1 MPGLILVLLQTL
13 LSLKQVMI
21 ATEKFNITVQ
31 QATKSRIGE
40 LDPKQIV
47 FGKLFSDHMFYAD
60 FKNNKWSDANI
71 VPYGPIM
78 MSPSTSVFHYGQA
91 IFEGMKAYKND
102 KGEVALFRPLDNH
115 KRMNISAERMA
126 MPSIP
131 QELFMQA
138 LTQLV
143 KMDKN
148 WVPDVE
154 GASLYIRP
162 FIIGTDEFIGV
173 KPSDNYRF
181 YIITSSAGKYYNEPV
196 RVLVETNYIRAV
208 EGGVGFVKASGNYGR
223 SLFPTKL
230 AQQRGYQQIIWT
242 DARNHRYLEES
253 GTMNLMV
260 VIDDVLITPPI
271 GDTILAGITRDSV
284 LTLARDWKMKVQ
296 ERKISIDEVIDAH
309 KRGTLE
315 EAFGTGTA
323 ATIADIATIGF
334 EGKDYVLPPVEGRI
348 FSNRVAQHLENI
360 RRGRV
365 PDIHNWMYK
374 IA

>member
-1 MPGLILVLLQTL
+1 
-13 LSLKQVMI
+13 MI
-21 ATEKFNITVQ
+21 STEKFNVKIQ
-31 QATKSRIGE
+31 QTNSSRIGE
-40 LDPKQIV
+40 MDPKQIV
-47 FGKLFSDHMFYAD
+47 FGKHFSDHMFFAD
-60 FKNNKWSDANI
+60 FKNNHWADASI
-71 VPYGPIM
+71 VPYGPVL
-78 MSPSTSVFHYGQA
+78 MSPALSVLHYGQA
-91 IFEGMKAYKND
+91 IFEGMKAYRND
-102 KGEVALFRPLDNH
+102 KGEVSLFRPLDNH
-115 KRMNISAERMA
+115 KRINISAERMA

-131 QELFMQA
+131 QELFMEGLA
-138 LTQLV
+138 QLI
-143 KMDKN
+143 KMDKS
-148 WVPDVE
+148 WVPDAD

-173 KPSDNYRF
+173 RPSDNYRF
-181 YIITSSAGKYYNEPV
+181 YIITSPAGKYYKEPV

-208 EGGVGFVKASGNYGR
+208 EGGVGYVKASGNYGR

-242 DARNHRYLEES
+242 DSRNHRYLEES
-253 GTMNLMV
+253 GTMNLMI
-260 VIDDVLITPPI
+260 VIDDVLITPPL

-309 KRGTLE
+309 SRGTLE

-323 ATIADIATIGF
+323 ATIADISTIGF
-334 EGKDYVLPPVEGRI
+334 EGKDYVLPRVEGRI
-348 FSNRVAQHLENI
+348 FSNRVAQELENI

-374 IA
+374 IG

>member
-1 MPGLILVLLQTL
+1 MFISDYENG
-13 LSLKQVMI
+13 
-21 ATEKFNITVQ
+21 AWGD
-31 QATKSRIGE
+31 SRI
-40 LDPKQIV
+40 I
-47 FGKLFSDHMFYAD
+47 
-60 FKNNKWSDANI
+60 
-71 VPYGPIM
+71 PYGPIP
-78 MSPSTSVFHYGQA
+78 MSPSMSALHYGQA

-102 KGEVALFRPLDNH
+102 KGEVLLFRPLDNH
-115 KRMNISAERMA
+115 HRINISSERMA
-126 MPSIP
+126 MPMIP
-131 QELFMQA
+131 QEVFMEG
-138 LTQLV
+138 LRQLV
-143 KMDKN
+143 ALDKD
-148 WVPDVE
+148 WVPDSE
-154 GASLYIRP
+154 GSSLYIRP
-162 FIIGTDEFIGV
+162 FIVGTDEFIGV

-181 YIITSSAGKYYNEPV
+181 YIITSPAGRYYNEPV
-196 RVLVETNYIRAV
+196 KVLVETNYIRAV

-253 GTMNLMV
+253 GTMNLMI

-323 ATIADIATIGF
+323 ATIAHISTIGF
-334 EGKDYVLPPVEGRI
+334 EGKDYVLPPVQGRI
-348 FSNRVAQHLENI
+348 FSNRVAQELDNI
-360 RRGRV
+360 RKGRV
-365 PDIHNWMYK
+365 EDKHNWMFK
-374 IA
+374 VG

>member
-1 MPGLILVLLQTL
+1 MVT
-13 LSLKQVMI
+13 
-21 ATEKFNITVQ
+21 TDNITIKVQ
-31 QATKSRIGE
+31 KTANSRIKE
-40 LDPKQIV
+40 LDYNNIT
-47 FGKLFSDHMFYAD
+47 FGKLFSDHMFMAD
-60 FKNNKWSDANI
+60 FENGAWNDAQI
-71 VPYGPIM
+71 LPYGPLM
-78 MSPSTSVFHYGQA
+78 MSPATSALHYGQA
-91 IFEGMKAYKND
+91 IFEGMKAYKNE

-115 KRMNISAERMA
+115 KRINISAERMA
-126 MPSIP
+126 MPTIP
-131 QELFMQA
+131 EEIFMEG
-138 LTQLV
+138 LKQLV
-143 KMDKN
+143 AMDKD
-148 WVPDVE
+148 WVPDSD

-181 YIITSSAGKYYNEPV
+181 YIITSPAGKYYNEPV
-196 RVLVETNYIRAV
+196 KVLVETNYIRAV

-253 GTMNLMV
+253 GTMNLMI
-260 VIDDVLITPPI
+260 VIDDVLITPPV

-296 ERKISIDEVIDAH
+296 ERKISIDEVLDAH

-323 ATIADIATIGF
+323 ATIAHISTIGF
-334 EGKDYVLPPVEGRI
+334 EGKDYVLPPVDGRI
-348 FSNRVAQHLENI
+348 FSNRVSQELDNI
-360 RRGRV
+360 RKGKSE
-365 PDIHNWMYK
+365 DKHNWMYK
-374 IA
+374 VG